1 MKKNLF
7 FLVLAASLLL
17 LSGCKSQTYM
27 MKEST
32 PVLRL
37 DIKDFKLSKQVSA
50 TATRVQILSV
60 DWEALFNCKTGFISP
75 AVPVLGGFLPPV
87 GDKAIYKLMEEN
99 PGYDV
104 VIYPQFETK
113 IKRFGLVGLI
123 YRKITVKATA
133 RLGKLK

>member
-1 MKKNLF
+1 MKRTLLF
-7 FLVLAASLLL
+7 SVLAAGLLL
-17 LSGCKSQTYM
+17 FSSCKSQAYL

-32 PVLRL
+32 PVLEL
-37 DIKDFKLSKQVSA
+37 DINDFKLSDQVNA
-50 TATRVQILSV
+50 TATRVQILGV
-60 DWEALFNCKTGFISP
+60 DWEALFNSKTGYISP
-75 AVPVLGGFLPPV
+75 AVPVLGGFLPPL

-113 IKRFGLVGLI
+113 VKRFGLVGLI